1 MPRPTTLPVA
11 LPVKLDIPPEAIEA
25 GFMIEEVREPAD
37 AAEVFVDP
45 KQADICCPAAAI
57 LRGFKLELRLGQAG
71 KPVAL
76 EYPVRGLVG
85 TFQS

>member
-1 MPRPTTLPVA
+1 MSYHVISMLTAFYVNKSINQSINQSINLF
-11 LPVKLDIPPEAIEA
+11 L
-25 GFMIEEVREPAD
+25 PAD

-71 KPVAL
+71 KPGEEKDHFVNEL
-76 EYPVRGLVG
+76 FFNLPR
-85 TFQS
+85 